1 MPEIVDPRNQRQPSN
16 LRGLEG
22 TSPWSER
29 GHGSPLSRRDCRP
42 GSLLFPHHA
51 LLRDEFRKVQLDEPH
66 LLDRQR
72 LAFCECT
79 NARCFS
85 GVVVDASNVRC
96 CDPERTS
103 ALMTRRH
110 SSARAVADLRP
121 PVRCDERVN
130 LNPSAAILLKT
141 CFQASKGGRA
151 SV

>member
-1 MPEIVDPRNQRQPSN
+1 MPVSMPEIVDPRNQRQPSN

-72 LAFCECT
+72 LALCECT
-79 NARCFS
+79 NARYFS
-85 GVVVDASNVRC
+85 GVVVDASNVRLHLS
-96 CDPERTS
+96 DMPRQPNDVRSPGDFVAKVENRT
-103 ALMTRRH
+103 T
-110 SSARAVADLRP
+110 
-121 PVRCDERVN
+121 
-130 LNPSAAILLKT
+130 LKL
-141 CFQASKGGRA
+141 SRK
-151 SV
+151 